1 MNDKMIQ
8 NASKM
13 IEENLT
19 GDGNDAP
26 VIWLHGNARREMG
39 KLYGRTF
46 QSVPLNGACAT
57 LRPYYPGGAE
67 TPMVWA
73 IPRDRKSVV

>member
-39 KLYGRTF
+39 KLRRCLTE
-46 QSVPLNGACAT
+46 
-57 LRPYYPGGAE
+57 LRVADLKQE
-67 TPMVWA
+67 
-73 IPRDRKSVV
+73 RKVLLCDGTGHLLTN